1 MTQREMCRK
10 DVAVKHEMIKEI
22 RAQKILDRMH
32 KIQKENDY
40 NRKRKDI
47 FD

>member
-1 MTQREMCRK
+1 MCRI
-10 DVAVKHEMIKEI
+10 DVAVIHEMIKEI
-22 RAQKILDRMH
+22 REQKILDRMQ